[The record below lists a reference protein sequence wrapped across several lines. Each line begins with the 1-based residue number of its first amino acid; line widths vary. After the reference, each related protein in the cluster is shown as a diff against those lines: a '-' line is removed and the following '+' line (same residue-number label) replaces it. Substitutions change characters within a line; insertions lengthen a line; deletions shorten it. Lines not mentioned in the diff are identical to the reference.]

1 MKSLNFNKVS
11 FQTQDVLSRTQMK
24 NILGGYGDDDGKAC
38 NRDSDCGTNIVVCNG
53 DPYRVDGNCEK
64 NKCYWTAVC

>member
-24 NILGGYGDDDGKAC
+24 NILVATKVPLGVK
-38 NRDSDCGTNIVVCNG
+38 RLVRLVT
-53 DPYRVDGNCEK
+53 K
-64 NKCYWTAVC
+64 